1 MERRFRSIDL
11 VSLLFGAVCML
22 ETIVGLVVQR
32 AYGFLLRDFAFEL
45 PLAMRFMLEPMTLL
59 AGPVAFVVVIEGV
72 WRKSSEAGQVVR
84 CLVAV
89 VAAVGLLI
97 GLAATMNVL
106 RSINP
111 QKTETTAAASRKIK
125 WCGSIGSTRSRPGPT
140 QVEGATRRSSCAPGS
155 PPNLRLSRSWE
166 WHGEECG
173 TEGAGA

>member
-1 MERRFRSIDL
+1 
-11 VSLLFGAVCML
+11 ML
-22 ETIVGLVVQR
+22 ETVVGLVVQR

-45 PLAMRFMLEPMTLL
+45 PLAMRFMLEPVTLL
-59 AGPVAFVVVIEGV
+59 TGPVAFVVVIEGV

-111 QKTETTAAASRKIK
+111 QKTENHSSGFSENQMGAFPDFRPQKLSGIDHLRRPEWRLHAAEGGYSVRARRPTSGVIS
-125 WCGSIGSTRSRPGPT
+125 CG
-140 QVEGATRRSSCAPGS
+140 A
-155 PPNLRLSRSWE
+155 
-166 WHGEECG
+166 
-173 TEGAGA
+173 